1 MSRPIVILVPHFAP
15 DTAPTGEVI
24 TRIVDEFIVAGRRIH
39 IVTSLP
45 WYRTHAI
52 EEGWTGRLVRR
63 ERTAWGSIIRVHPFP
78 GKSKS
83 NLFRRAVG
91 FAGFSAIAGV
101 CTLFA
106 GGIHRRPAAIISM
119 SPPLTLGL
127 TGWLAARLRFTTAI
141 FNIQDVFPDAAIE
154 TGAITNKRIISAA
167 RWLERVSYHRS
178 DAVVVLSDD
187 LRENVVAKVSSRHID
202 KITVIP
208 NFVDADRIVPMD
220 RMTTYRRELNIGD
233 EIVVMYA
240 GNVGYSQSLT
250 MLLHAA
256 KKMPNITF
264 VINGDGAARAELE
277 TQAAGLPNIRFAGY
291 QPRDRV
297 GEVLAS
303 GDIHVV
309 PLRTGLGA
317 VSVPS
322 KTYSILAAARPVVA
336 AIDPGTEVTR
346 ILEHSGA
353 GVSVA
358 PDNEEVFTSALQSMV
373 ANIDEASEQGRK
385 GRQWVETHVSPAA
398 VAQSYLSL
406 IADIGV

>member
-1 MSRPIVILVPHFAP
+1 MSRPIVVLVPHFAP

-24 TRIVDEFIVAGRRIH
+24 TRIVDEFIAAGRRIH

-83 NLFRRAVG
+83 NLLRRAVG

-119 SPPLTLGL
+119 SPPLTMGL

-187 LRENVVAKVSSRHID
+187 LRENVVAKVSSRHVD

-220 RMTTYRRELNIGD
+220 RMTPYRRELNIGD

-373 ANIDEASEQGRK
+373 ANIGEAREQGRK

>member
-1 MSRPIVILVPHFAP
+1 MSRPIVVLVPHFAP

-24 TRIVDEFIVAGRRIH
+24 TRIVDEFIAAGRRIH
-39 IVTSLP
+39 IVTALP
-45 WYRTHAI
+45 WYRTHSI
-52 EEGWTGRLVRR
+52 EEGWTGRLIRR
-63 ERTAWGSIIRVHPFP
+63 ERTEWGSIIRVHPFP

-83 NLFRRAVG
+83 NLLRRAIG

-154 TGAITNKRIISAA
+154 TGAITNTRIIAAA
-167 RWLERVSYHRS
+167 RWLERVSYQRS

-187 LRENVVAKVSSRHID
+187 LRDNVVAKVSPRHVN
-202 KITVIP
+202 KVKVIP

-220 RMTTYRRELNIGD
+220 RMTAYRSELNIG
-233 EIVVMYA
+233 EELVVMYA

-250 MLLHAA
+250 MLLYAA
-256 KKMPNITF
+256 KQMPHITF
-264 VINGDGAARAELE
+264 VINGDGAARADLE
-277 TQAAGLPNIRFAGY
+277 SQATGLSNIRFAGY

-336 AIDPGTEVTR
+336 AIDTGTEVTR
-346 ILEHSGA
+346 ILEQSGA

-373 ANIDEASEQGRK
+373 ANIEIAREQGRK
-385 GRQWVETHVSPAA
+385 GREWVETHVSPAA
-398 VAQSYLSL
+398 VAHSYLAL

>member
-1 MSRPIVILVPHFAP
+1 
-15 DTAPTGEVI
+15 
-24 TRIVDEFIVAGRRIH
+24 
-39 IVTSLP
+39 
-45 WYRTHAI
+45 
-52 EEGWTGRLVRR
+52 
-63 ERTAWGSIIRVHPFP
+63 
-78 GKSKS
+78 
-83 NLFRRAVG
+83 
-91 FAGFSAIAGV
+91 
-101 CTLFA
+101 
-106 GGIHRRPAAIISM
+106 
-119 SPPLTLGL
+119 LGL

-167 RWLERVSYHRS
+167 RWLERVSYQRS
-178 DAVVVLSDD
+178 DAVVVLSED
-187 LRENVVAKVSSRHID
+187 LRDNVAAKVSPRHVD
-202 KITVIP
+202 KVTVIP
-208 NFVDADRIVPMD
+208 NFVDADRIVPMN
-220 RMTTYRRELNIGD
+220 RMTPYRRELNIGD

-256 KKMPNITF
+256 KHMPGITF

-309 PLRTGLGA
+309 PLRAGLGA

-358 PDNEEVFTSALQSMV
+358 PDDEEVFTAALQHMV
-373 ANIDEASEQGRK
+373 ANIDEAREQGRK

>member
-1 MSRPIVILVPHFAP
+1 MSRPIVVLVPHFAP

-24 TRIVDEFIVAGRRIH
+24 TRIVDEFIAAGRRIH

-52 EEGWTGRLVRR
+52 EEGWSGRLVRR

-83 NLFRRAVG
+83 NLLRRAIG

-167 RWLERVSYHRS
+167 RWLERVSYQRS
-178 DAVVVLSDD
+178 DAVVVLSED
-187 LRENVVAKVSSRHID
+187 LRDNVAAKVSPRHVD
-202 KITVIP
+202 KVTVIP
-208 NFVDADRIVPMD
+208 NFVDADRIVPMN
-220 RMTTYRRELNIGD
+220 RMTPYRRELNIGD

-256 KKMPNITF
+256 KHMPGITF

-309 PLRTGLGA
+309 PLRAGLGA

-358 PDNEEVFTSALQSMV
+358 PDDEEVFTAALQHMV
-373 ANIDEASEQGRK
+373 ANIDEAREQGRK
-385 GRQWVETHVSPAA
+385 GRQWVETHVSPAV

>member
-1 MSRPIVILVPHFAP
+1 MSRPIVVLVPHFAP

-24 TRIVDEFIVAGRRIH
+24 TRIVDEFIAAGRRIH

-83 NLFRRAVG
+83 NLLRRAIG

-167 RWLERVSYHRS
+167 RWLERVSYQRS
-178 DAVVVLSDD
+178 DAVVVLSED
-187 LRENVVAKVSSRHID
+187 LRDNVAAKVSPRHVD
-202 KITVIP
+202 KVTVIP
-208 NFVDADRIVPMD
+208 NFVDADRIVPMN
-220 RMTTYRRELNIGD
+220 RITPYRRELNIGD

-256 KKMPNITF
+256 KHMPGITF

-309 PLRTGLGA
+309 PLRAGLGA

-358 PDNEEVFTSALQSMV
+358 PDDEEVFTAALQHMV
-373 ANIDEASEQGRK
+373 ANIDEAREQGRK